1 VTRAELLAYLA
12 DKVAKWW
19 LPDDVVFVSDSG
31 RSRAS
36 SRGARITSSAGCVA
50 RRVVPCVILPR
61 PRYWA
66 GYNEG
71 ARRHFPDKEDKV
83 ILATTT
89 VEDFDRFL
97 KIFSTKGAEKRKQH
111 GSKGA
116 TVFRD
121 PNEADRVWVI
131 FDWDEKGWQSFVSD
145 PEVPAIMKEAGHKGK
160 PQAAKLS
167 GQYGA

>member
-1 VTRAELLAYLA
+1 LRRSTTA
-12 DKVAKWW
+12 AK
-19 LPDDVVFVSDSG
+19 LG
-31 RSRAS
+31 GHIA
-36 SRGARITSSAGCVA
+36 A
-50 RRVVPCVILPR
+50 
-61 PRYWA
+61 
-66 GYNEG
+66 

-116 TVFRD
+116 TIFRD
-121 PNEADRVWVI
+121 PNQADRVWVL

-160 PQAAKLS
+160 PQVAQLGGRCFA
-167 GQYGA
+167 